1 MAQKQTPSIERT
13 PATANSDWPAL
24 IERAVDDVSRI
35 VRSEAQM
42 FQTRIGAALDQHIS
56 NAVTLLTIVGIMI
69 SGALCILCSAIF
81 LLHLWLP
88 LWQSFGIAGLLILLA
103 GIVSK
108 AAMKPRSE
116 AVPSSELLNK
126 GID

>member
-1 MAQKQTPSIERT
+1 MAEKSTPSIERT
-13 PATANSDWPAL
+13 PATANSDWPTL

-35 VRSEAQM
+35 LRSEAQM
-42 FQTRIGAALDQHIS
+42 FQTRMGAALELHIS
-56 NAVTLLTIVGIMI
+56 NSVMLLTIVGIMI
-69 SGALCILCSAIF
+69 SGALCILCAAIF

-88 LWQSFGIAGLLILLA
+88 LWQSFGIAGLVMLLV
-103 GIVSK
+103 GTVSK

-116 AVPSSELLNK
+116 AVPSGELLNR